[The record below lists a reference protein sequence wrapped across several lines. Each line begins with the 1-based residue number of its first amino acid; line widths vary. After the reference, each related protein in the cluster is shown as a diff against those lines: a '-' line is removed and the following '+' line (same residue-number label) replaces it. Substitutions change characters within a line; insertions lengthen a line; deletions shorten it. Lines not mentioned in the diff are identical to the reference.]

1 MFNNFLQSE
10 EWRKFQEAFG
20 RKTFCVSRPHPNPL
34 PQAGEVEFDFYASI
48 IEHTLPIVGNYFYI
62 PRGPIIEKQG
72 IDELIN
78 LAEKEKVGWMRFDPE
93 NQKALE
99 IIKKSTNLKII
110 KAPHDVQP
118 KEILVLDISKNEE
131 EILAQMKS
139 KARYNIR
146 LAEKK
151 GISLRITNKYEYT
164 NGNRKDFNEFLR
176 LTKIMAKRQGITPHP
191 DEYYTKMLE
200 IIPAEML
207 KLYVAEYEGRV
218 IAANLMVFFGDTA
231 TYLHGA
237 SDDDYRNVMA
247 PYLLQWRAI
256 QEAKQKGCTKY
267 DFGGVKT
274 TLSSSTSPTS
284 PSIPLLRKEREVGSW
299 SGITRF
305 KIGFAPNTKPI
316 EFPGSYDIVIS
327 PMKYWL
333 YRFIQKIKSIL

>member
-1 MFNNFLQSE
+1 
-10 EWRKFQEAFG
+10 
-20 RKTFCVSRPHPNPL
+20 
-34 PQAGEVEFDFYASI
+34 
-48 IEHTLPIVGNYFYI
+48 
-62 PRGPIIEKQG
+62 
-72 IDELIN
+72 
-78 LAEKEKVGWMRFDPE
+78 
-93 NQKALE
+93 
-99 IIKKSTNLKII
+99 
-110 KAPHDVQP
+110 
-118 KEILVLDISKNEE
+118 
-131 EILAQMKS
+131 MKS

-218 IAANLMVFFGDTA
+218 IAANLMVFYPVKYSQSESGKAGFNGVNGDTA

-305 KIGFAPNTKPI
+305 KIGFAPDTKPI